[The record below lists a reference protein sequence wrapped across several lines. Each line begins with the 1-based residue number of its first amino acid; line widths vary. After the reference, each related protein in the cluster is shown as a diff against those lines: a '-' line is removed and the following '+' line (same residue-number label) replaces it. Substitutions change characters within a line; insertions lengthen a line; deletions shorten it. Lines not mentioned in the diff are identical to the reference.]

1 MMKFLDYEGLQ
12 KFKEC
17 ADAAYLPAKGTIPL
31 TGSINLT
38 TESVASLGI
47 KYAKV
52 ANNSLNF
59 YVIADS
65 SGKLPS
71 SETRININSSITSLV
86 GAEGANVGDI
96 FVVGKLDLK
105 PVYKVIPL
113 NDAKAANGSYA
124 GTNGIMTPWDKA
136 RVNKVDGIEGTAN
149 NALNRA
155 NNALNNLP
163 TLTETNM
170 NNALATGVYPW
181 CTLGR
186 PDGSTGA
193 YTCITIHTTTKDGN
207 GFDTIEQTAYGR
219 QGELGK
225 VYKRAIF
232 KSNSETQF
240 GDWIKISHEA
250 STTKK
255 KITIHTTTKDGN
267 GFDTIE
273 QTAYGRQGELGKVY
287 KRAIF
292 KSNSETQFGDWIKI
306 SHEASTTKE
315 KNTKTQYVIGKAIPI
330 GKLNGGAR
338 LNAYVVTSNIFRFKL
353 SNVPQITEILNNG
366 DDNYLDYEKVDNAL
380 INTTWHLFI
389 NDIEVYLYERSTTCN
404 GRVLQLLI
412 SPQDFPGVGCY
423 QLDESKSSV
432 DLSSDMYIYL
442 RKVRYFS
449 SHEFTFK
456 GTSKTLYYDKGRRIW
471 EPTILNPY
479 ISPGGIFETGHSGCI
494 QLQKLYTRQRRSKRS
509 GIKISFPT
517 RMYRGTYS
525 ALNIRHY
532 GTYRYRLVSVGKKTQ
547 WRTIIIMRTN
557 NNFLIK

>member
-113 NDAKAANGSYA
+113 NDAKAANGSYT

-186 PDGSTGA
+186 PAGSTGA

-225 VYKRAIF
+225 VYKRTIF
-232 KSNSETQF
+232 KSDSETQF

-255 KITIHTTTKDGN
+255 K
-267 GFDTIE
+267 
-273 QTAYGRQGELGKVY
+273 
-287 KRAIF
+287 
-292 KSNSETQFGDWIKI
+292 
-306 SHEASTTKE
+306 
-315 KNTKTQYVIGKAIPI
+315 NTKTQYIIGKAIPI
-330 GKLNGGAR
+330 GKLNGGTR
-338 LNAYVVTSNIFRFKL
+338 LNAYIVTSNIFRFKL
-353 SNVPQITEILNNG
+353 YNVPQLAEIINSTSNLAPI
-366 DDNYLDYEKVDNAL
+366 YEKVNNAL
-380 INTTWHLFI
+380 EGTTWHLFI
-389 NDIEVYLYERSTTCN
+389 NDIEVKLEHVSTTCN
-404 GRVLQLLI
+404 GNILQLYAGFTL
-412 SPQDFPGVGCY
+412 DYKGFY

-442 RKVRYFS
+442 RLVSELREDAK
-449 SHEFTFK
+449 FT
-456 GTSKTLYYDKGRRIW
+456 SQTLYYRAGKRIW
-471 EPTILNPY
+471 EPNFRIPRVTTNGFDI
-479 ISPGGIFETGHSGCI
+479 IGCGIRNFL
-494 QLQKLYTRQRRSKRS
+494 QLQKLLTRQRRSKAS
-509 GIKISFPT
+509 GLGRQSISKFG
-517 RMYRGTYS
+517 YRGNKRITCV
-525 ALNIRHY
+525 NRG
-532 GTYRYRLVSVGKKTQ
+532 GTYRYRIVCHGKKTQ
-547 WRTIIIMRTN
+547 WRTITILKKN
-557 NNFLIK
+557 NHWLIK

>member
-225 VYKRAIF
+225 VYKRTIF
-232 KSNSETQF
+232 KSDSETQF

-255 KITIHTTTKDGN
+255 K
-267 GFDTIE
+267 
-273 QTAYGRQGELGKVY
+273 
-287 KRAIF
+287 
-292 KSNSETQFGDWIKI
+292 
-306 SHEASTTKE
+306 
-315 KNTKTQYVIGKAIPI
+315 NTKTQYIVGKSIPI
-330 GKLNGGAR
+330 GKLDGGAR

-353 SNVPQITEILNNG
+353 SNVPQIPEILDNG

-389 NDIEVYLYERSTTCN
+389 NDIEVPLHERSTTCN

-442 RKVRYFS
+442 RKVRYLS
-449 SHEFTFK
+449 SHEFTLK

>member
-1 MMKFLDYEGLQ
+1 MTKYLDLDGLR
-12 KFKEC
+12 KFKEQ

-113 NDAKAANGSYA
+113 NDAKAANSTYA
-124 GTNGIMTPWDKA
+124 GTNGVMTPWDKS
-136 RVNKVDGIEGTAN
+136 RVNKVDSIEGTAN

-186 PDGSTGA
+186 PANSTGA
-193 YTCITIHTTTKDGN
+193 YTCITIHSTTKDSN
-207 GFDTIEQTAYGR
+207 GFATIEQTAYGR

-232 KSNSETQF
+232 KSDSETQF
-240 GDWIKISHEA
+240 GDWIKISNDTSA
-250 STTKK
+250 TKK
-255 KITIHTTTKDGN
+255 SKP
-267 GFDTIE
+267 
-273 QTAYGRQGELGKVY
+273 
-287 KRAIF
+287 
-292 KSNSETQFGDWIKI
+292 
-306 SHEASTTKE
+306 
-315 KNTKTQYVIGKAIPI
+315 KTQYIIGKAIPI
-330 GKLNGGAR
+330 GNLNGGAR
-338 LNAYVVTSNIFRFKL
+338 LNVYAVAQSMLQLKL
-353 SNVPQITEILNNG
+353 TRLAEYRESINWTEPRSSLLKSEELLK
-366 DDNYLDYEKVDNAL
+366 DV
-380 INTTWHLFI
+380 TWHIFI
-389 NDIEVYLYERSTTCN
+389 DDGEVFTGKLGKRGVHTSMCGAYLRICS
-404 GRVLQLLI
+404 GVI
-412 SPQDFPGVGCY
+412 SKGFY
-423 QLDESKSSV
+423 SLDESKSSFA
-432 DLSSDMYIYL
+432 LAPDMYIYL
-442 RKVRYFS
+442 KS
-449 SHEFTFK
+449 KGKIPDNFK
-456 GTSKTLYYDKGRRIW
+456 GTSDTLCFHEGVKVWTPKG
-471 EPTILNPY
+471 NMAPY
-479 ISPGGIFETGHSGCI
+479 IDKNNNFCI
-494 QLQKLYTRQRRSKRS
+494 KKNADIKLQKLHTRQNSSLLKNPNGRNHYGRVLYK
-509 GIKISFPT
+509 GNLA
-517 RMYRGTYS
+517 RMP
-525 ALNIRHY
+525 LVQY
-532 GTYRYRLVSVGKKTQ
+532 GTYRYRLIGKRIKTQ
-547 WRTIIIMRTN
+547 WFTVHIMSDGRGN
-557 NNFLIK
+557 KEYVIRK

>member
-225 VYKRAIF
+225 VYKRTIF
-232 KSNSETQF
+232 KSDSETQF

-255 KITIHTTTKDGN
+255 K
-267 GFDTIE
+267 
-273 QTAYGRQGELGKVY
+273 
-287 KRAIF
+287 
-292 KSNSETQFGDWIKI
+292 
-306 SHEASTTKE
+306 
-315 KNTKTQYVIGKAIPI
+315 NTKTQYVIGKAMPL
-330 GKLNGGAR
+330 GKLDGGAR
-338 LNAYVVTSNIFRFKL
+338 LNAYAARFGIFRFKL
-353 SNVPQITEILNNG
+353 TNVPQLRAFISKKTNSW
-366 DDNYLDYEKVDNAL
+366 EKVNELLRDV
-380 INTTWHLFI
+380 TWHVFI
-389 NDIEVYLYERSTTCN
+389 DDKEVFADSVCTICGGGVLYLY
-404 GRVLQLLI
+404 I
-412 SPQDFPGVGCY
+412 SDYSYVDSFY
-423 QLDESKSSV
+423 KLDESKSSV

-442 RKVRYFS
+442 MSVS
-449 SHEFTFK
+449 SIFEQNC
-456 GTSKTLYYDKGRRIW
+456 TSKTLFYYNGKRIW
-471 EPTILNPY
+471 KPAFESPYMTLDLNGTNQLRN
-479 ISPGGIFETGHSGCI
+479 SKSGHI
-494 QLQKLYTRQRRSKRS
+494 QIQKLQTTQNRSIWS
-509 GIKISFPT
+509 GSRAKIPV
-517 RMYRGTYS
+517 RKYRGQKDADSIT
-525 ALNIRHY
+525 LY
-532 GTYRYRLVSVGKKTQ
+532 GTYRYRLVQNGKKTQ
-547 WRTIIIMRTN
+547 WRTIMIMN
-557 NNFLIK
+557 NYGHVYSIK

>member
-225 VYKRAIF
+225 VYKRTIF
-232 KSNSETQF
+232 KSDSETQF

-255 KITIHTTTKDGN
+255 K
-267 GFDTIE
+267 
-273 QTAYGRQGELGKVY
+273 
-287 KRAIF
+287 
-292 KSNSETQFGDWIKI
+292 
-306 SHEASTTKE
+306 
-315 KNTKTQYVIGKAIPI
+315 NTKTQYIVGKSIPI
-330 GKLNGGAR
+330 GKLDGGAR

-353 SNVPQITEILNNG
+353 SNVPQITEILDNG

-389 NDIEVYLYERSTTCN
+389 NDIEVSLHERSTTCN

-442 RKVRYFS
+442 RKVRYLS
-449 SHEFTFK
+449 SHEFTLK

-479 ISPGGIFETGHSGCI
+479 ISPGGIFETGHSGCSI
-494 QLQKLYTRQRRSKRS
+494 TKTLYTSK
-509 GIKISFPT
+509 T
-517 RMYRGTYS
+517 
-525 ALNIRHY
+525 L
-532 GTYRYRLVSVGKKTQ
+532 
-547 WRTIIIMRTN
+547 
-557 NNFLIK
+557 

>member
-1 MMKFLDYEGLQ
+1 MKKYLDLEGLR
-12 KFKEC
+12 KFKEQ
-17 ADAAYLPAKGTIPL
+17 ADAAYLPVKGTIPL

-38 TESVASLGI
+38 TESVASLGL

-124 GTNGIMTPWDKA
+124 GTNGVMTPWDKS
-136 RVNKVDGIEGTAN
+136 RVNKVDSIEETAD
-149 NALNRA
+149 AAIGRA
-155 NNALNNLP
+155 TDALNNLP
-163 TLTETNM
+163 TFSESNM

-186 PDGSTGA
+186 PADSTGA
-193 YTCITIHTTTKDGN
+193 YTLLTLASTTADNNDYT
-207 GFDTIEQTAYGR
+207 TIEQTAYGR
-219 QGELGK
+219 QGELG
-225 VYKRAIF
+225 RIF
-232 KSNSETQF
+232 KRIIFKKGSEVQF

-255 KITIHTTTKDGN
+255 
-267 GFDTIE
+267 
-273 QTAYGRQGELGKVY
+273 
-287 KRAIF
+287 
-292 KSNSETQFGDWIKI
+292 
-306 SHEASTTKE
+306 

-330 GKLNGGAR
+330 GKLNGGTR
-338 LNAYVVTSNIFRFKL
+338 LNAYIVTSNIFRFKL
-353 SNVPQITEILNNG
+353 SNVPQIVEILSNG
-366 DDNYLDYEKVDNAL
+366 DANYLDYEKVDNAL

-389 NDIEVYLYERSTTCN
+389 NDIEVSLYRRSTTCN
-404 GRVLQLLI
+404 GRVLQLEKSFQD
-412 SPQDFPGVGCY
+412 SPDVGCY

-442 RKVRYFS
+442 RKVRGFS
-449 SHEFTFK
+449 DRQFNFK

-479 ISPGGIFETGHSGCI
+479 ISPDGIFKTGHSGHI
-494 QLQKLYTRQRRSKRS
+494 QLQRLYTRQRRSKRS

-525 ALNIRHY
+525 ASNIRRY
-532 GTYRYRLVSVGKKTQ
+532 GTYRYRLVNAGKKTQ

-557 NNFLIK
+557 KNFLIK

>member
-136 RVNKVDGIEGTAN
+136 RVNKVDGIEETAN

-170 NNALATGVYPW
+170 NNALQTGVYPW

-186 PDGSTGA
+186 PAGSTGA

-225 VYKRAIF
+225 VYKRTIF
-232 KSNSETQF
+232 KSDSETQF
-240 GDWIKISHEA
+240 GDWIKISNEA

-255 KITIHTTTKDGN
+255 K
-267 GFDTIE
+267 
-273 QTAYGRQGELGKVY
+273 
-287 KRAIF
+287 
-292 KSNSETQFGDWIKI
+292 
-306 SHEASTTKE
+306 
-315 KNTKTQYVIGKAIPI
+315 NTKTQYIIGKAIPI
-330 GKLNGGAR
+330 GDLNGGAR

-353 SNVPQITEILNNG
+353 SNVPKIVEILQNG
-366 DDNYLDYEKVDNAL
+366 DANYLDYEKVDNAL

-389 NDIEVYLYERSTTCN
+389 NDIEVSLYNRNTTCN
-404 GRVLQLLI
+404 GRVLQFKI
-412 SPQDFPGVGCY
+412 SPQDSPGVGCY

-442 RKVRYFS
+442 RKVRGFS
-449 SHEFTFK
+449 DSQFTFK

-479 ISPGGIFETGHSGCI
+479 ISPGGIFETGHSGHI

-509 GIKISFPT
+509 GIKKSFST
-517 RMYRGTYS
+517 RMYRGIYNAS
-525 ALNIRHY
+525 NIKHY
-532 GTYRYRLVSVGKKTQ
+532 GTYRYRLVNAGKKTQ

>member
-113 NDAKAANGSYA
+113 NDAKAANGSYT

-186 PDGSTGA
+186 PAGSTGA

-225 VYKRAIF
+225 VYKRTIF
-232 KSNSETQF
+232 KSDSETQF
-240 GDWIKISHEA
+240 GDWIKISNEA

-255 KITIHTTTKDGN
+255 K
-267 GFDTIE
+267 
-273 QTAYGRQGELGKVY
+273 
-287 KRAIF
+287 
-292 KSNSETQFGDWIKI
+292 
-306 SHEASTTKE
+306 
-315 KNTKTQYVIGKAIPI
+315 NTKTQYIIGKAIPI
-330 GKLNGGAR
+330 GDLNGGAR

-353 SNVPQITEILNNG
+353 SNLPQLEEILNNG
-366 DDNYLDYEKVDNAL
+366 DNNVPDYEKVDNAL

-389 NDIEVYLYERSTTCN
+389 NDREVSLYGRSTTCY
-404 GRVLQLLI
+404 GRVLQLEI
-412 SPQDFPGVGCY
+412 FDRDFLGIGCY
-423 QLDESKSSV
+423 QLDENKSSV

-442 RKVRYFS
+442 RKVSGFQ
-449 SHEFTFK
+449 SHYFTFK

-479 ISPGGIFETGHSGCI
+479 IYPDGIFDVGHYGYI

-509 GIKISFPT
+509 GIKISFST
-517 RMYRGTYS
+517 RMYRGTYNAS
-525 ALNIRHY
+525 NIKHY
-532 GTYRYRLVSVGKKTQ
+532 GTYRYRLVHMGKKTQ
-547 WRTIIIMRTN
+547 WRTINIMRTN

>member
-65 SGKLPS
+65 NGKLPS

-113 NDAKAANGSYA
+113 NDAKVANGSYA

-186 PDGSTGA
+186 PAGSTGA

-225 VYKRAIF
+225 VYKRTIF
-232 KSNSETQF
+232 KSDSETQF

-255 KITIHTTTKDGN
+255 SKP
-267 GFDTIE
+267 
-273 QTAYGRQGELGKVY
+273 
-287 KRAIF
+287 
-292 KSNSETQFGDWIKI
+292 
-306 SHEASTTKE
+306 
-315 KNTKTQYVIGKAIPI
+315 KTQYVIGKAIPI
-330 GKLNGGAR
+330 GKLNGGTR

-353 SNVPQITEILNNG
+353 KNLPQLAKILNNG
-366 DDNYLDYEKVDNAL
+366 DNNVPDYKKVDNAL

-389 NDIEVYLYERSTTCN
+389 NDREVSLCQRSTTCY
-404 GRVLQLLI
+404 GRVLQLEI
-412 SPQDFPGVGCY
+412 SPRDSPRVGCY

-442 RKVRYFS
+442 RKVRGFS
-449 SHEFTFK
+449 TSQFTFK
-456 GTSKTLYYDKGRRIW
+456 GTSKTLYYYNGRRIW

-479 ISPGGIFETGHSGCI
+479 ISHGRIFSTGHYGFI

-509 GIKISFPT
+509 GIKISFST
-517 RMYRGTYS
+517 RMYRGTYN
-525 ALNIRHY
+525 ANNIKHY
-532 GTYRYRLVSVGKKTQ
+532 GTYRYRLVHMGKKTQ
-547 WRTIIIMRTN
+547 WRTINIMRTN

>member
-1 MMKFLDYEGLQ
+1 MTKYLDLEGLR
-12 KFKEC
+12 KFKEQ
-17 ADAAYLPAKGTIPL
+17 ADAAYLLAKGTIPL

-38 TESVASLGI
+38 TESVASLGL

-136 RVNKVDGIEGTAN
+136 RVNKVDSIEGTAN

-170 NNALATGVYPW
+170 NNALQTGVYPW

-186 PDGSTGA
+186 PNGSTGA

-225 VYKRAIF
+225 VYKRTIF
-232 KSNSETQF
+232 KSDSETQF
-240 GDWIKISHEA
+240 GDWIKISNEA
-250 STTKK
+250 FTTKK
-255 KITIHTTTKDGN
+255 
-267 GFDTIE
+267 
-273 QTAYGRQGELGKVY
+273 
-287 KRAIF
+287 
-292 KSNSETQFGDWIKI
+292 
-306 SHEASTTKE
+306 
-315 KNTKTQYVIGKAIPI
+315 KNTKTQYIIGKAIPI
-330 GKLNGGAR
+330 GKLDGGAR
-338 LNAYVVTSNIFRFKL
+338 LNAYVARFGNFRFKL
-353 SNVPQITEILNNG
+353 SKVPQLR
-366 DDNYLDYEKVDNAL
+366 AL
-380 INTTWHLFI
+380 ICSDTPSWHKVVELLKGVTWHLFI
-389 NDIEVYLYERSTTCN
+389 DNMEIYTGAGSVIH
-404 GRVLQLLI
+404 GG
-412 SPQDFPGVGCY
+412 GVMHIFVNNNLGNTFFK
-423 QLDESKSSV
+423 LDESKSSV

-442 RKVRYFS
+442 RTVSPIK
-449 SHEFTFK
+449 TQNC
-456 GTSKTLYYDKGRRIW
+456 TSKTLFYYKNDHKLYRIW
-471 EPTILNPY
+471 KPAFE
-479 ISPGGIFETGHSGCI
+479 SPFIEVFTNKDG
-494 QLQKLYTRQRRSKRS
+494 SKRS
-509 GIKISFPT
+509 WLRNTHSGYVQIQRLHTRQQRSRLAGSKTSFDV
-517 RMYRGTYS
+517 RKYRGNFGSRAIPY
-525 ALNIRHY
+525 Y
-532 GTYRYRLVSVGKKTQ
+532 GIYRYRLVKNGKKTQ
-547 WRTIIIMRTN
+547 WRTISLMN
-557 NNFLIK
+557 NEEIRGEWNIYSIK

>member
-225 VYKRAIF
+225 VYKRTIF
-232 KSNSETQF
+232 KSDSETQF

-255 KITIHTTTKDGN
+255 K
-267 GFDTIE
+267 
-273 QTAYGRQGELGKVY
+273 
-287 KRAIF
+287 
-292 KSNSETQFGDWIKI
+292 
-306 SHEASTTKE
+306 
-315 KNTKTQYVIGKAIPI
+315 NTKTQYIVGKSIPI
-330 GKLNGGAR
+330 GKLDGGAR
-338 LNAYVVTSNIFRFKL
+338 LNAYAVCSGMLQLRLTKL
-353 SNVPQITEILNNG
+353 GGYCDFIDWSAPG
-366 DDNYLDYEKVDNAL
+366 
-380 INTTWHLFI
+380 NTFSKAEELLSGVTWHIFI
-389 NDIEVYLYERSTTCN
+389 NDSEVVTGMLGGTIFTGMFGAYL
-404 GRVLQLLI
+404 RVCSNSI
-412 SPQDFPGVGCY
+412 RRGFYC
-423 QLDESKSSV
+423 LDENKSSST
-432 DLSSDMYIYL
+432 LAPDMYIYL
-442 RKVRYFS
+442 NS
-449 SHEFTFK
+449 IGEIPDNFK
-456 GTSKTLYYDKGRRIW
+456 GTSDTLCFHEGVKVWTPKG
-471 EPTILNPY
+471 NMAPY
-479 ISPGGIFETGHSGCI
+479 IDKNNNFRIKKNADI
-494 QLQKLYTRQRRSKRS
+494 KLQKLHTSQNSSLLTNPNGRNYYGRVLYKGNFARKPLKR
-509 GIKISFPT
+509 F
-517 RMYRGTYS
+517 
-525 ALNIRHY
+525 
-532 GTYRYRLVSVGKKTQ
+532 GTYRYRLIGKRIKTQ
-547 WRTIIIMRTN
+547 WFTVHIMSDGRSN
-557 NNFLIK
+557 GGAVIRK